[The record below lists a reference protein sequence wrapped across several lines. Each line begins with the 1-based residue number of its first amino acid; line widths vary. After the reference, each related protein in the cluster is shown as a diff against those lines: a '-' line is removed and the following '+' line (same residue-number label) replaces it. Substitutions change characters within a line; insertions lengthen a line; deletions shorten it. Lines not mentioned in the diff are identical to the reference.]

1 MSKSQNKLSFEE
13 YLNDPEA
20 IKRDQKQ
27 LFSNLTQE
35 EYKKTDYY
43 KKITEYQ
50 NNMKIYY
57 VFDYTKLE
65 KYDNFFEHLYHF
77 SKFMFKYYLVV
88 IYCAYFFHMP
98 KYSDFGEGLFIIEL
112 PIKTKNYFLHVVN
125 HLYLDYKYCDR
136 SNLNFKT
143 KLHFYK
149 DVNNFIGDDFFYHIT
164 PILALDVVKRK
175 ITIENK
181 SKPKLS
187 YISKCLIFII
197 IWRIID
203 LLTNLLLGNSY
214 KPDSSKSSI
223 FIIIVTILIYIDRI
237 KSIKTEEKTIE
248 KEDKNDKKDDITK
261 NILNSIVNDQISDDE
276 MKLLRNKYEIKI
288 LQFDEI
294 NKKINTINDTES
306 ESEPESSPRSSP
318 IEKGKKKGNNFKK
331 KIPIYMFK
339 NKEGRLC
346 MMKGK

>member
-1 MSKSQNKLSFEE
+1 MSKSQNKLSFEK

-149 DVNNFIGDDFFYHIT
+149 DVNYFIGDDFSIILPLFY
-164 PILALDVVKRK
+164 L
-175 ITIENK
+175 
-181 SKPKLS
+181 
-187 YISKCLIFII
+187 
-197 IWRIID
+197 
-203 LLTNLLLGNSY
+203 
-214 KPDSSKSSI
+214 
-223 FIIIVTILIYIDRI
+223 
-237 KSIKTEEKTIE
+237 
-248 KEDKNDKKDDITK
+248 
-261 NILNSIVNDQISDDE
+261 
-276 MKLLRNKYEIKI
+276 
-288 LQFDEI
+288 
-294 NKKINTINDTES
+294 
-306 ESEPESSPRSSP
+306 
-318 IEKGKKKGNNFKK
+318 
-331 KIPIYMFK
+331 
-339 NKEGRLC
+339 
-346 MMKGK
+346 